1 MTPKA
6 AMIRNNKEK
15 RSRLPEG
22 DDGRTIASMNVEG
35 MPWYTPERPDMPP
48 PPPREQAYQD
58 GLTRKQMRMYTA
70 SALKAG
76 MAVALVMIA
85 GLVLFVA
92 FCVYIWF
99 R

>member
-1 MTPKA
+1 MT
-6 AMIRNNKEK
+6 RND

-22 DDGRTIASMNVEG
+22 DDGRTIANMNVEG
-35 MPWYTPERPDMPP
+35 MPWYQPERPDVPP
-48 PPPREQAYQD
+48 PSASHAHKD

-76 MAVALVMIA
+76 MLVTLVMCA
-85 GLVLFVA
+85 GIVLFVA

>member
-1 MTPKA
+1 MT
-6 AMIRNNKEK
+6 RNNREK

-35 MPWYTPERPDMPP
+35 MPWYTPERPDLPP
-48 PPPREQAYQD
+48 APPKGSEAKD

-76 MAVALVMIA
+76 LLVALVMSL

-92 FCVYIWF
+92 FCVFIWF

>member
-1 MTPKA
+1 M
-6 AMIRNNKEK
+6 RNNREK

-35 MPWYTPERPDMPP
+35 MPWYTPERPDLPP
-48 PPPREQAYQD
+48 QTETNAAYKD
-58 GLTRKQMRMYTA
+58 GLNRKQMRMYTA

-76 MAVALVMIA
+76 LLVALVMSL
-85 GLVLFVA
+85 GMVLFVA

>member
-1 MTPKA
+1 MT
-6 AMIRNNKEK
+6 RNDRDK

-22 DDGRTIASMNVEG
+22 DDGHTIADMNVEG
-35 MPWYTPERPDMPP
+35 MPWYRPERPGFTPP
-48 PPPREQAYQD
+48 SGSRDPKD

-76 MAVALVMIA
+76 MLVTLVMCA